1 VDLVELHDLF
11 VVEGDHGGCLAEN
24 MQGKD
29 DGLLLVMQGGDED
42 EAFFVGYIDSKKD
55 GGLLIIDAGRHL
67 FFRTGIFGWNFF

>member
-1 VDLVELHDLF
+1 
-11 VVEGDHGGCLAEN
+11 

-42 EAFFVGYIDSKKD
+42 EAFFVGCIDSKKD